1 MTPEGGADGGRLE
14 PPWHSDFPGS
24 ANHELFRG
32 NTKPYN
38 KNVPG
43 YAGQDKGKAP
53 LGSVQRY
60 KKEADAVDEWREE
73 GEEEKRNAGHF
84 AVPPVVYDDTLELPE
99 TTPLPEARWGL
110 HPKLLSKKLQSEAA
124 AHTIPQMK
132 GVIGSEVGWDAKWA
146 KYIFYNITKLRVNH
160 NPLPQRTAD
169 EEREYQWG
177 LVPEDDFNGVA
188 PTSRRSSPRRSA
200 ARSPPM
206 RAPPSSRRS
215 RCRRCSSAPSVRR
228 TRWWRRTRRR

>member
-73 GEEEKRNAGHF
+73 GEEEKRKAGHF
-84 AVPPVVYDDTLELPE
+84 AVPPVVYDDTS
-99 TTPLPEARWGL
+99 TARDHAAAGGSLGL
-110 HPKLLSKKLQSEAA
+110 HPKLLSKKLLPEAA
-124 AHTIPQMK
+124 AHTIPMMK
-132 GVIGSEVGWDAKWA
+132 GIPGSEAGW
-146 KYIFYNITKLRVNH
+146 T
-160 NPLPQRTAD
+160 D
-169 EEREYQWG
+169 EGRST
-177 LVPEDDFNGVA
+177 DST
-188 PTSRRSSPRRSA
+188 TSRSCA
-200 ARSPPM
+200 
-206 RAPPSSRRS
+206 
-215 RCRRCSSAPSVRR
+215 
-228 TRWWRRTRRR
+228 